1 MSCIPYSHRRIPLSP
16 SPSSTSPT
24 PCFLHVFFSFGIFF
38 FVTHLVHL
46 CVSLSLSLLK
56 AFFPFFSRVIR
67 VCGGS
72 QGGFAITPTYS
83 LDPICRKTK
92 KPDWETLIPV
102 DAATGGFVAPFL
114 YPNLEWDF
122 KLSLVKTIN
131 FSGHNYG
138 LVYAAV
144 GWVVWRSKDD
154 LPDEIK
160 SLMKKKRT
168 NLAQFQSLITH
179 CNTKKPSLRFIKS
192 LQTWKDRC
200 LANRNIELDDLES
213 FRVEEKAIQLMD
225 HVKTSS
231 IEDCN
236 PTTGNFILLVV
247 M

>member
-1 MSCIPYSHRRIPLSP
+1 MTGEFEDVKLLND
-16 SPSSTSPT
+16 
-24 PCFLHVFFSFGIFF
+24 FLMEKNKETG
-38 FVTHLVHL
+38 
-46 CVSLSLSLLK
+46 
-56 AFFPFFSRVIR
+56 
-67 VCGGS
+67 
-72 QGGFAITPTYS
+72 
-83 LDPICRKTK
+83 
-92 KPDWETLIPV
+92 WETPIPV

-138 LVYAAV
+138 LVYAGV

-154 LPDEIK
+154 LPDEFLLSFSIDFVQLVDNQIINEEEADQFSPISILDYAQEHK
-160 SLMKKKRT
+160 ETFSSFHQV
-168 NLAQFQSLITH
+168 LANMERRNAMLKQQIQEFEILIEV
-179 CNTKKPSLRFIKS
+179 
-192 LQTWKDRC
+192 QDRC

-236 PTTGNFILLVV
+236 PTTGNSILVV
-247 M
+247 DELQNTIELELVLIVEKLQELRSIS